1 MGGAGGAQRLVLPVN
16 TPKKT
21 GARSERAR
29 SRGQNSLVE
38 LREPVTLSLIFSQTR
53 IFRGFSLL
61 QYSKRGAAK
70 LQWAGERGRASFWGV
85 NKPKKTSNVPLL

>member
-1 MGGAGGAQRLVLPVN
+1 MGGVGGAQRLVLPVN

-21 GARSERAR
+21 RARSEGTR

-38 LREPVTLSLIFSQTR
+38 LREAVTLSRIFSQTG

-61 QYSKRGAAK
+61 QYSKRGAGK
-70 LQWAGERGRASFWGV
+70 LRWAREGGRAPFLGC
-85 NKPKKTSNVPLL
+85 